1 MMLGG
6 GLMFGMGLLI
16 MMLVIGIPIV
26 FVIALL
32 GGAAGFLQKQNRPAD
47 VVQKPL
53 YAVSTSVVQP
63 GQAVATPA
71 RYCAHCAGGLQADWT
86 HCPQCGAP
94 IS

>member
-47 VVQKPL
+47 VVQKPV
-53 YAVSTSVVQP
+53 YATSIPVVQP
-63 GQAVATPA
+63 GQAGVTSA
-71 RYCAHCAGGLQADWT
+71 RYCAHCGAGLHADWT
-86 HCPQCGAP
+86 HCPNCGAP